1 MRVWTAGA
9 KQRALC
15 DGMPASCR
23 YGDGGADEGK
33 ANVSQ
38 GRVGSGRQGSL
49 AWVVV
54 VLFRTAKTDIRG
66 REREDRKG
74 LTIRSNSDAAIT
86 DCR

>member
-38 GRVGSGRQGSL
+38 GRVGSGRVGK
-49 AWVVV
+49 VVWRGWW
-54 VLFRTAKTDIRG
+54 LFCFEQRRQISEAGRG
-66 REREDRKG
+66 RGSTEK
-74 LTIRSNSDAAIT
+74 A
-86 DCR
+86 